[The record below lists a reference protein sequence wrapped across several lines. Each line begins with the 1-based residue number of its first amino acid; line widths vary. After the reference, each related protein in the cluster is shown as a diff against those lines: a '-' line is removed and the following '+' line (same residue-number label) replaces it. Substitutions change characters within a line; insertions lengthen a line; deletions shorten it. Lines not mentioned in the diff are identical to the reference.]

1 MPDIEQSTDTKTF
14 EVTQKKIDVL
24 ISDIENNNIENI
36 NDIFAFL
43 NPSDAA
49 ELLSNIPEK
58 FRVKLLLNNNLELK
72 PETIVE
78 LNNNLQKDI
87 LNKLP
92 SDGIAEI
99 VNNLESDDALQV
111 VSNLDE
117 SKKIEVY
124 EKIPSKN
131 KNLIEEVLKVYPEG
145 SAARIMQTEFC
156 AVPKDWSVGETID
169 YLRETEDLPKE
180 FLQIFVIDDQNRPL
194 GSVSSSRVLRSSRD
208 KRMQAIMDETQ
219 FLIHGDWDKEQVG
232 YLFEE
237 YNLVS
242 AGVVDKNNKLIGMIT
257 ADDIL
262 TVLKESAEEDAFKL
276 AGVQDEAITDSA
288 VQVTKKRFIWL
299 FINLFT
305 AVVASYTIGLFDGN
319 IQKVVAL
326 AVLMPIVASM
336 GGNAATQTLTV
347 TVRLIAT
354 KALNADNLFK
364 IIGKEF
370 SVGFLNGILFS
381 VITGVFV
388 YFWFFDVK
396 LSTLIAISMVI
407 NMASAGLSGIAIPI
421 ILDKFKVDPAIA
433 STVFVTTVTDVVGF
447 VSFLGLAGFVLGI

>member
-1 MPDIEQSTDTKTF
+1 MSNNNQSTDPKTF
-14 EVTQKKIDVL
+14 EVTQQIIDTL
-24 ISDIENNNIENI
+24 IKEIEEKNI
-36 NDIFAFL
+36 NQINDRFAFL
-43 NPSDAA
+43 NPSDSA

-58 FRVKLLLNNNLELK
+58 FRLKLLLIEGLELK

-92 SDGIAEI
+92 VGDIADI
-99 VNNLESDDALQV
+99 VNNLESDDALQI

-117 SKKIEVY
+117 TKKIEVY
-124 EKIPSKN
+124 EKIPSKD
-131 KNLIEEVLKVYPEG
+131 KNLIEEVLKAYPEG

-156 AVPKDWSVGETID
+156 AVPKNWSVGETID

-180 FLQIFVIDDQNRPL
+180 FLQIFVVDEQNRPL
-194 GSVSSSRVLRSSRD
+194 GALSSSRVLRSPRE
-208 KRMQAIMDETQ
+208 KKMQAIMDETQ

-276 AGVQDEAITDSA
+276 AGVQDEAISDTA
-288 VQVTKKRFIWL
+288 IQVTKKRFIWL
-299 FINLFT
+299 LINLFT
-305 AVVASYTIGLFDGN
+305 AVVASCAIGLFDGN

-364 IIGKEF
+364 VIGKEF

-381 VITGVFV
+381 LIAGVFV
-388 YFWFFDVK
+388 YFWFFDIK
-396 LSTLIAISMVI
+396 LSILIAVSMVI

-421 ILDKFKVDPAIA
+421 VLNKFKIDPAIA

-447 VSFLGLAGFVLGI
+447 VSFLGLAGFILGI

>member
-24 ISDIENNNIENI
+24 IRDIENNNIENI

-336 GGNAATQTLTV
+336 GGNAGMQTLAV
-347 TVRLIAT
+347 TVRTIAT
-354 KALNADNLFK
+354 NDLTQNNFSSNVF
-364 IIGKEF
+364 KEF
-370 SVGFLNGILFS
+370 SIGILNGIIFAAISALI
-381 VITGVFV
+381 VQI
-388 YFWFFDVK
+388 WFQDSI
-396 LSTLIAISMVI
+396 LSIIISISMVLTMI
-407 NMASAGLSGIAIPI
+407 IAGLFGILVPFTLKKMNI
-421 ILDKFKVDPAIA
+421 DPAIA
-433 STVFVTTVTDVVGF
+433 SSVFVTTITDVIGF
-447 VSFLGLAGFVLGI
+447 VSFLGVGAYFL